1 MKFRI
6 FSLFL
11 IKLHPRKRKFIS
23 FEKKKF
29 GSNLSTG
36 TYYSFAI
43 ASTLTLCEFWIW
55 WECCVG
61 CTGFH
66 QCRWGY
72 RNVSTDRSVVANFK
86 KARIPLDTMWND
98 IDYAAS
104 GDRDFTNDPIR
115 FALTDWRSFVDELH
129 ANGQHYVILI
139 DPGVGLSFV

>member
-1 MKFRI
+1 MV
-6 FSLFL
+6 SA
-11 IKLHPRKRKFIS
+11 
-23 FEKKKF
+23 
-29 GSNLSTG
+29 G
-36 TYYSFAI
+36 
-43 ASTLTLCEFWIW
+43 
-55 WECCVG
+55 VG
-61 CTGFH
+61 CAGFH

-115 FALTDWRSFVDELH
+115 FALTDWRSFVEELH

>member
-1 MKFRI
+1 MLDMV
-6 FSLFL
+6 SVVL
-11 IKLHPRKRKFIS
+11 
-23 FEKKKF
+23 
-29 GSNLSTG
+29 
-36 TYYSFAI
+36 
-43 ASTLTLCEFWIW
+43 
-55 WECCVG
+55 G

-115 FALTDWRSFVDELH
+115 FALTDWRSFVEELH